1 MVIIFQFYKS
11 VKLRSRLCIVLVII
25 VFTVT
30 LDNNISIIVNN
41 VIIILLNAFIC
52 VAPILNRASQT
63 T

>member
-1 MVIIFQFYKS
+1 MKKWLLFFSFIKS

-41 VIIILLNAFIC
+41 M
-52 VAPILNRASQT
+52 
-63 T
+63 